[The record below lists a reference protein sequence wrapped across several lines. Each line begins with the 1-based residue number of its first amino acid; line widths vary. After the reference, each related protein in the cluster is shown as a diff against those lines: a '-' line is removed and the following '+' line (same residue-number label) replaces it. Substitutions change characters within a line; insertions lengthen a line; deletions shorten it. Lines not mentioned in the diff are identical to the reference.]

1 MALEYLEET
10 ADAETA
16 ATSRAYRKSI
26 MDIEFAVV
34 LIIVSRVFSLTK
46 PYSEQLQNPQM
57 DLAICYEKIEDLC
70 TYLTEQ
76 LNNDDYRNKLYNDF
90 ILFLD
95 EQNIT
100 QERRRTNQKT
110 PRELFD
116 SVFTAFISNT
126 LNELSDRFSK
136 QQQIA
141 VKLSR
146 FLPSMVSATF
156 TQVYW
161 REFFV

>member
-1 MALEYLEET
+1 LFSSITTALEHLEET
-10 ADAETA
+10 ADADTA

-26 MDIEFAVV
+26 MDIEFAVALV
-34 LIIVSRVFSLTK
+34 IVSRIFSLTK
-46 PYSEQLQNPQM
+46 PYSEQLQDPKM

-76 LNNDDYRNKLYNDF
+76 LNNDDYHNKLYNDF

-95 EQNIT
+95 EQNISRGR
-100 QERRRTNQKT
+100 QRNNQKT

-116 SVFTAFISNT
+116 SVFTTFISNT
-126 LNELSDRFSK
+126 LNELSERFSK

-141 VKLSR
+141 AKLSR

-156 TQVYW
+156 TKI
-161 REFFV
+161 